1 MELHVIERE
10 GRETVVLLD
19 NEMRIVKPVYDYLKF
34 QRQKNKAFNTLKIG
48 WKIILEKENVVDSI
62 LCKRS
67 NKCLFYNTFIH
78 TIQSATKNNIWRK
91 L

>member
-1 MELHVIERE
+1 MELHVIKRE

-48 WKIILEKENVVDSI
+48 WKIILRKENVVDSI
-62 LCKRS
+62 
-67 NKCLFYNTFIH
+67 FM
-78 TIQSATKNNIWRK
+78 
-91 L
+91 

>member
-34 QRQKNKAFNTLKIG
+34 QRQKDKSSQYLKRQAEVIYEPIG
-48 WKIILEKENVVDSI
+48 S
-62 LCKRS
+62 S
-67 NKCLFYNTFIH
+67 
-78 TIQSATKNNIWRK
+78 
-91 L
+91 

>member
-34 QRQKNKAFNTLKIG
+34 QNKRIKL
-48 WKIILEKENVVDSI
+48 SI
-62 LCKRS
+62 P
-67 NKCLFYNTFIH
+67 
-78 TIQSATKNNIWRK
+78 
-91 L
+91 

>member
-34 QRQKNKAFNTLKIG
+34 QRQKDKALNTLKAKSG
-48 WKIILEKENVVDSI
+48 N
-62 LCKRS
+62 LC
-67 NKCLFYNTFIH
+67 LMGAFIH
-78 TIQSATKNNIWRK
+78 NGKYTVE

>member
-34 QRQKNKAFNTLKIG
+34 QKQKDKALNTLKASGRMIRLHLSESRL
-48 WKIILEKENVVDSI
+48 KS
-62 LCKRS
+62 
-67 NKCLFYNTFIH
+67 
-78 TIQSATKNNIWRK
+78 
-91 L
+91 

>member
-34 QRQKNKAFNTLKIG
+34 QRQKDKALNTLKASG
-48 WKIILEKENVVDSI
+48 DEK
-62 LCKRS
+62 
-67 NKCLFYNTFIH
+67 
-78 TIQSATKNNIWRK
+78 
-91 L
+91 

>member
-34 QRQKNKAFNTLKIG
+34 QRQKDKALNTLKATNQ
-48 WKIILEKENVVDSI
+48 KKSAYRNDYETVFS
-62 LCKRS
+62 C
-67 NKCLFYNTFIH
+67 FYRNDCTLSYF
-78 TIQSATKNNIWRK
+78 AGRRG
-91 L
+91 

>member
-34 QRQKNKAFNTLKIG
+34 QRQKDSSQYLKG
-48 WKIILEKENVVDSI
+48 KWK
-62 LCKRS
+62 
-67 NKCLFYNTFIH
+67 
-78 TIQSATKNNIWRK
+78 
-91 L
+91 